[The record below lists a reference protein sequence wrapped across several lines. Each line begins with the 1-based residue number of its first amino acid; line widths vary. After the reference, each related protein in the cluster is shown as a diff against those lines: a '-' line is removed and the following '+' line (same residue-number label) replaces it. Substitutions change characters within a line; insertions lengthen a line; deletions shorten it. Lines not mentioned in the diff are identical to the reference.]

1 MEGLAGL
8 RGWRW
13 IFIMEGIMTVVL
25 GILGYMLIVDFP
37 DKVHLS
43 KRPFLTVDELQLL
56 KDRLQRDRG
65 DSEFDKITLKI
76 IGKVLLNWQI
86 WA

>member
-1 MEGLAGL
+1 
-8 RGWRW
+8 
-13 IFIMEGIMTVVL
+13 MEGIMTVVL